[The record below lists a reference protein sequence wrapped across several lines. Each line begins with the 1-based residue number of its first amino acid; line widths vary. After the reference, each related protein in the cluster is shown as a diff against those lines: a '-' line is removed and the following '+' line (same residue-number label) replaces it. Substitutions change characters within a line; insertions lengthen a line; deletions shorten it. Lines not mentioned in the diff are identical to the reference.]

1 MAYIP
6 PGQYKIFTNRNF
18 YHMADPQATWMFDI
32 QFLCDNPCMDPSV
45 LVNAITNGTLIATSV
60 SLPTY
65 KTDIVTRKYFG
76 SERSYP
82 VLRTY
87 GGDCDIN
94 FDVRA
99 ESSENNEIDKIVQLS
114 SRIRKD
120 GSDMIAYHPEFTE
133 RSKDDNT
140 ANWTWRFDK
149 ILVNIRDKRGFNISK
164 NGVVDDNQLIMA
176 QYEYKN
182 CVITNFAFNEGLDY
196 ASDTKLTCKLTFHYD
211 IWSKLI

>member
-6 PGQYKIFTNRNF
+6 PGQYKIFTNGNF

-32 QFLCDNPCMDPSV
+32 QFLSDEPTADN
-45 LVNAITNGTLIATSV
+45 NALACAVTNGTLIATSV
-60 SLPTY
+60 TLPTY

-82 VLRTY
+82 ILRTY

-99 ESSENNEIDKIVQLS
+99 EDAENSDIDSITQLT
-114 SRIRKD
+114 SRFRKV
-120 GSDMIAYHPEFTE
+120 GSDMIGYHPEFTGPKDND
-133 RSKDDNT
+133 SKLGRV
-140 ANWTWRFDK
+140 WRFNK
-149 ILVNIRDKRGFNISK
+149 ILVNIRDKRGYSFDK
-164 NGVVDDNQLIMA
+164 NGANPVPLTTA

-196 ASDTKLTCKLTFHYD
+196 ASDSKLTCKLTFHYD
-211 IWSKLI
+211 IWSKLL